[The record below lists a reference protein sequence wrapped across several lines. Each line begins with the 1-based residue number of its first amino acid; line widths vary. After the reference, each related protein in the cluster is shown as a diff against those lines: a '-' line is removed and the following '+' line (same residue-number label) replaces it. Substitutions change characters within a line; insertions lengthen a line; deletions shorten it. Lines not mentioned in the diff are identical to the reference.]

1 MLYTLYNA
9 DKPVATFEY
18 DKGIITAFT
27 IILEQLLPMQIRQA
41 SADGFA
47 QWLRERAID
56 LNTFLH
62 RQLANELVGSRD
74 KTAVAIMTHM
84 FSVSDTFTC
93 FPEGQF
99 IPRNKLCKVE
109 DQDSVSDF
117 ILISS
122 DTSLRNRQIATPN
135 ASTDGS
141 FPKTWKFEDGDWWL
155 YKLQSVAATRSERE
169 ISRAL
174 LECGW
179 DAAEYQYDKRSRTRI
194 KSRNF
199 VGEDEFFEPYDSLR
213 FMFADKRDDDF
224 VIYDNIASLG
234 ENFERQ
240 FRRILLAD
248 ALFMNT
254 DRHMRNYGVIRSAK
268 TGKVLRMAPNFDN
281 NQAYK
286 SNPGG
291 SYSDAMLK
299 SFVRDYELR
308 PCDLADLNSLL
319 KMCATIPFLQDVYQV
334 GTAFLKKRMD
344 M

>member
-9 DKPVATFEY
+9 DRPVATFAY
-18 DKGIITAFT
+18 DKGVITEFNISQAH
-27 IILEQLLPMQIRQA
+27 LLPMQIRQA
-41 SADGFA
+41 SAEGFA

-74 KTAVAIMTHM
+74 KTAVAILTHM

-93 FPEGQF
+93 FPEGEF
-99 IPRNKLCKVE
+99 IPRNELCKVE

-141 FPKTWKFEDGDWWL
+141 FPKTWKFEGGDWWL

-169 ISRAL
+169 ISHTL
-174 LECGW
+174 MDCGW
-179 DAAEYQYDKRSRTRI
+179 DAAEYQYDKNYRTRI

-199 VGEDEFFEPYDSLR
+199 VRQNEFFEPYDSLR
-213 FMFADKRDDDF
+213 FMFVDKSDDER
-224 VIYDNIASLG
+224 VIYENIASLG
-234 ENFERQ
+234 STFEKQ

-254 DRHMRNYGVIRSAK
+254 DRHMRNFGVIRSAIS
-268 TGKVLRMAPNFDN
+268 GEILRMAPNFDN

-291 SYSDAMLK
+291 YYSDAMLR
-299 SFVRDYELR
+299 SFERVFGLL
-308 PCDLADLNSLL
+308 PCDLADLNTLL
-319 KMCATIPFLQDVYQV
+319 KECATAPYLSDAYQV
-334 GTAFLKKRMD
+334 GTNFLKKRMNT
-344 M
+344 